1 MFSEYEGRFQYFLAV
16 SLFLLILEC
25 LIPERKSKWA
35 DKIKLFNR

>member
-1 MFSEYEGRFQYFLAV
+1 MKAGSSISWPSA
-16 SLFLLILEC
+16 LFLLILEF